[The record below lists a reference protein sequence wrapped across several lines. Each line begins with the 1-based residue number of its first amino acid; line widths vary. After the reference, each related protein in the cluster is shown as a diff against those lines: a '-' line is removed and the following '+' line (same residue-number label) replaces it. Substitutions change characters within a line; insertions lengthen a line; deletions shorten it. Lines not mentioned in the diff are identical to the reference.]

1 MPDTEARP
9 GALPSGR
16 DRLLEAAAAEFA
28 ESGYAGTSIAGI
40 AARAGVSKST
50 VFHHFASKE
59 ELYIAVIGDAVDD
72 FGQRIDQA
80 LAQEPSGQSALKRF
94 QLEHLKH
101 LENHRQVA
109 RLILRELQ
117 DPALAGRKPLILEL
131 LSSNFTRLVR
141 HLEQQQAAGR
151 LRADINCPVTA
162 LIMFAS
168 NAFYFQHADDLARL
182 PEHGFPGDGRVFAG
196 AVIDILYNGLAPNAP
211 DGDEA

>member
-1 MPDTEARP
+1 MSASENPASVP
-9 GALPSGR
+9 ASGR

-28 ESGYAGTSIAGI
+28 ESGYAGSSIAVI
-40 AARAGVSKST
+40 AARACVSKST

-59 ELYIAVIGDAVDD
+59 ELYIAVIGNAVDD

-80 LAQEPSGQSALKRF
+80 LTEEPTGQSALKRF

-117 DPALAGRKPLILEL
+117 DPALEGRKPLIMEL
-131 LSSNFTRLVR
+131 LSRNFARLVR
-141 HLEQQQAAGR
+141 HLEQQQGGGR
-151 LRADINCPVTA
+151 LRADIDCQVAA
-162 LIMFAS
+162 LIMFAA
-168 NAFYFQHADDLARL
+168 NAFYFQHADDLAQL
-182 PEHGFPGDGRVFAG
+182 PEQGFRGDGRAFSS

-211 DGDEA
+211 DGDNA